1 MKWIFITLIVL
12 LSGCKASSL
21 YAPAGATGGAVV
33 GSLGGPAMAG
43 GGAILGYGLGKGA
56 QLIDENKDLQETVQL
71 LSTGDVETIAK
82 NALEKGMQS
91 QEGKFQEF
99 VGKVEKWMIVAA
111 VALVLYLFIPILVA
125 RKTATSCSKENRE
138 HFEKLNSETRPPF
151 PVKPPKGK

>member
-1 MKWIFITLIVL
+1 MKWWWISSLVL
-12 LSGCKASSL
+12 LSSCKMSSF

-43 GGAILGYGLGKGA
+43 GGAILGYGIGKGA
-56 QLIDENKDLQETVQL
+56 QLIDENKELQETVEL

-82 NALEKGMQS
+82 NALEKGMES

-99 VGKVEKWMIVAA
+99 IGKVEKWLIVAA

-125 RKTATSCSKENRE
+125 RKTATSCSKSNRE
-138 HFEKLNSETRPPF
+138 HLEKLNSETRPPF
-151 PVKPPKGK
+151 PIKPSERK